1 MIAAL
6 EHDET
11 RLRAVFR
18 DTDEAF
24 VNMVKRAANEIPAPA
39 CASVTFHKNTSCFC
53 DEILAHRFGMIPFR
67 ATAEAT
73 LHLHARGPRI
83 VRTSD
88 IAGDESARPAHADL
102 LVVALGP
109 DEELHVDL
117 HVRFGT
123 GRDHARH
130 SAVVAPRCVH
140 RHVGFG
146 GRRPTRLDE
155 PPPLEC
161 FCDDTR
167 WGETCVEC
175 AGTKRDVALASA
187 PMEYHLEFETT
198 GAMPPLDVLRAALLH
213 LRSECVQVARQIHA
227 AA

>member
-1 MIAAL
+1 MIHTLA
-6 EHDET
+6 HDET
-11 RLRAVFR
+11 HLRALFQE
-18 DTDEAF
+18 TDEAF

-39 CASVTFHKNTSCFC
+39 CASVTFHTNTSCFC

-73 LHLHARGPRI
+73 LRLHARGPRI

-88 IAGDESARPAHADL
+88 IEGEAACPAHLDL
-102 LVVALGP
+102 LVVVLGP
-109 DEELHVDL
+109 EEELHVDL

-123 GRDHARH
+123 GREHARH
-130 SAVVAPRCVH
+130 STVVAPRCVH

-146 GRRPTRLDE
+146 RRPTRLDE
-155 PPPLEC
+155 APPLEC

-175 AGTKRDVALASA
+175 AGTKRDVTLVSA
-187 PMEYHLEFETT
+187 PMEYYLEYETT
-198 GAMPPLDVLRAALLH
+198 GAVPPLDVLRAALLH
-213 LRSECVQVARQIHA
+213 LRAECVQVARQIHA